1 LLPPLRS
8 ASHKDD
14 DLVPVPAKID
24 PITGAE
30 VDSALRYSG
39 TNSFHVGKVTLFH
52 ADDCG
57 RDLRCCRSV
66 EIVKPLRIGTS
77 SLLIFVLFG
86 DRQGRL
92 GEECDATIMVTVVV
106 PTVNDHA

>member
-1 LLPPLRS
+1 
-8 ASHKDD
+8 
-14 DLVPVPAKID
+14 
-24 PITGAE
+24 
-30 VDSALRYSG
+30 
-39 TNSFHVGKVTLFH
+39 
-52 ADDCG
+52 
-57 RDLRCCRSV
+57 V